1 VANDEENIEAR
12 ISLAKLYE
20 DQNMPEQA
28 YAYVNEI
35 ILLRRQDKGTPLK
48 RVGISGID
56 GFAPARRASRIKRPG
71 PPLATREQR
80 RENERIR
87 DENVRA
93 LYKKYQYLR
102 PKVRAGDERVLADW
116 MECSSD
122 LIDDFRNSRVFYPYD
137 KHIRFLGYSPA
148 ARKRALEGY
157 RKRENILNAMEMM
170 AERLQGSLGKYL
182 TS

>member
-1 VANDEENIEAR
+1 
-12 ISLAKLYE
+12 
-20 DQNMPEQA
+20 MPEQA

-48 RVGISGID
+48 RVGLSGVD
-56 GFAPARRASRIKRPG
+56 GFTPARRASRIKRPG

-87 DENVRA
+87 DESVRA

-137 KHIRFLGYSPA
+137 KHIKFLGYSPA

-182 TS
+182 TP